1 MIVDSYR
8 FHNAVTVH
16 NLTRPLTGHV
26 KIAPDVVGATAT
38 IGKFRLPP
46 GS

>member
-1 MIVDSYR
+1 M
-8 FHNAVTVH
+8 A
-16 NLTRPLTGHV
+16 

-38 IGKFRLPP
+38 IGKFRLPL